1 MGDGFQFLD
10 IILFA
15 AIAAFFVLRLR
26 GVLGKRTGHDKR
38 NAKPFGPRET
48 AEDEDDNKVI
58 SLPDRSKGARTEE
71 STAEGAEAAED
82 IAAEAAETAATPLA
96 AGLHQ
101 VKRADKSFDED
112 GFIDGARTAFEWVID
127 AFAQGDAKTLRPLLS
142 NDVYGDFS
150 GAIEERENAG
160 QVLETTLVGITEA
173 QIIEAELQGRTAFV
187 TIKFVSEQVNVVR
200 DSDGE
205 VVEGDPSHATKIT
218 DIWTFACNTRS
229 RDPDWTLVA
238 TRGPN

>member
-1 MGDGFQFLD
+1 MDEGSSLIN

-38 NAKPFGPRET
+38 KADPFSPRET
-48 AEDEDDNKVI
+48 AEDEDDKVI
-58 SLPDRSKGARTEE
+58 SLPDRSKGAGAEE
-71 STAEGAEAAED
+71 TAEQ
-82 IAAEAAETAATPLA
+82 AAEATADADAAASPLA

-112 GFIDGARTAFEWVID
+112 QFVEGSRTAFEWVID

-150 GAIEERENAG
+150 GAIAERESAG
-160 QVLETTLVGITEA
+160 QVLETTLVGITDA

-205 VVEGDPSHATKIT
+205 VVEGDPNHGTKIT
-218 DIWTFACNTRS
+218 DIWTFARNTRS

-238 TRGPN
+238 TRSPN